1 MITARSLCQDENLGL
16 LLVAGAQAADRPIE
30 WPHAIELA
38 DPTPYLAGGELV
50 MTTGIN
56 IGADAAAQRD
66 YVARLAAAGAAA
78 LAVDT
83 GTTLAEVPAG
93 VLAAGDEH
101 GVPILRVPASTPF
114 IAIARVVIDAVRAD
128 QLRSVQRVVDQ
139 QEVLARATL
148 RGGIPGVVG
157 ELADCLSAVVV
168 AVAADGRELAAGGS
182 TDAELISSLSETAR
196 RARDRGGLV
205 TPHGDGWL
213 TVQRMR
219 AAQAVRGHLVVRTS
233 EPLSDADRLL
243 VAHAVSLISIAL
255 EKPARVQDA
264 EQRLR
269 SALTR
274 QLLAGRETVDEGLLR
289 YFGFVPD
296 GDVVVVVLQHM
307 GPVLAAEEA
316 VGRRLADAGPYLMT
330 TADRE
335 IVIVVPADGSAGR
348 VRTLI
353 GSQRGP
359 SGGVSR
365 AVPIAE
371 VATGVEQ
378 ARIAAESTAGQFTEF
393 ADLGPLAALLDSRAP
408 GELRLLASVLDP
420 LRDADEDLVATL
432 AAFLRHNGQAE
443 AAAAELQ
450 VHRHTLRNR
459 MRRIGHLLG
468 DDLTSADSRTQLWLA
483 VRASQLLRSRRG
495 PADHSG
501 R

>member
-1 MITARSLCQDENLGL
+1 MITARSLCRDENLGL
-16 LLVAGAQAADRPIE
+16 ALVAGERAADRPIA
-30 WPHAIELA
+30 WAHAIELA

-66 YVARLAAAGAAA
+66 YVARLAAAGTAA

-93 VLAAGDEH
+93 VLTAGDEH

-114 IAIARVVIDAVRAD
+114 IAIARVVIDALKAD

-148 RGGIPGVVG
+148 TAGIPGVVG
-157 ELADCLSAVVV
+157 ALADCLSAVVV

-182 TDAELISSLSETAR
+182 TDTELVASLSEAAR
-196 RARDRGGLV
+196 RARDRGASV
-205 TPHGDGWL
+205 SPHGDGWL
-213 TVQRMR
+213 TIQRLR
-219 AAQAVRGHLVVRTS
+219 AAQAVRGHLVVRADG
-233 EPLSDADRLL
+233 PLSDADRLL
-243 VAHAVSLISIAL
+243 VSHAVSLISLAL

-274 QLLAGRETVDEGLLR
+274 QLLGNPEVVDEGLLR

-296 GDVVVVVLQHM
+296 GDVVVIVLQHI
-307 GPVLAAEEA
+307 GPVLTAEEA
-316 VGRRLADAGPYLMT
+316 VGRPLADAGPYLLT
-330 TADRE
+330 TAERE
-335 IVIVVPADGSAGR
+335 IVIVLPAEGSAGR
-348 VRTLI
+348 IRTLI
-353 GSQRGP
+353 GSQRAP

-365 AVPIAE
+365 AVPIAKI
-371 VATGVEQ
+371 ATGLGQ
-378 ARIAAESTAGQFTEF
+378 ARIAAQSTAGRFAAY
-393 ADLGPLAALLDSRAP
+393 ADLGPLAALLDSCTP

-420 LRDADEDLVATL
+420 LSDTDEDLVATL

-468 DDLTSADSRTQLWLA
+468 DDLNSADSRTQLWLA
-483 VRASQLLRSRRG
+483 IRASQLLRSHRG
-495 PADHSG
+495 PGDRSG